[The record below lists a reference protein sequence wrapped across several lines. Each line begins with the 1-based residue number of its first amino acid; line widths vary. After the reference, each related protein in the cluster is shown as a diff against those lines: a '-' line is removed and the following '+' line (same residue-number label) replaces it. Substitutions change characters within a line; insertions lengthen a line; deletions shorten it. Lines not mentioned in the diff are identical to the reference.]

1 MGSFWGPG
9 LGLLSARPTRCGM
22 WTRRSS
28 TGTGTPRGAYRPT
41 IRKRDTWIYG
51 PASWEECP
59 SRRMHLRGQNETRAS
74 GAEKTAIAELM
85 LKYTDVEARMDEI
98 RLWEKAEEE
107 NPRYG
112 TQVRVNGMWRPK
124 LPEFGSLERALEAM
138 NSPTGGGHSAA
149 AVKAA
154 REFRSSEDARETV
167 RSLDGRSPL
176 VPEEE
181 RKPFNTTL

>member
-1 MGSFWGPG
+1 MRHRAFE
-9 LGLLSARPTRCGM
+9 LRLQELEMQLEFLVKQINEART
-22 WTRRSS
+22 
-28 TGTGTPRGAYRPT
+28 
-41 IRKRDTWIYG
+41 
-51 PASWEECP
+51 
-59 SRRMHLRGQNETRAS
+59 S

-149 AVKAA
+149 AGKGA
-154 REFRSSEDARETV
+154 RELRCREGGTGT
-167 RSLDGRSPL
+167 RRG
-176 VPEEE
+176 
-181 RKPFNTTL
+181 

>member
-1 MGSFWGPG
+1 MLKQVSEAGARGP
-9 LGLLSARPTRCGM
+9 
-22 WTRRSS
+22 
-28 TGTGTPRGAYRPT
+28 
-41 IRKRDTWIYG
+41 
-51 PASWEECP
+51 
-59 SRRMHLRGQNETRAS
+59 
-74 GAEKTAIAELM
+74 EKPVIAELM
-85 LKYTDVEARMDEI
+85 LKYPDVEARMDEI
-98 RLWEKAEEE
+98 HLWEKAEEQ

-112 TQVRVNGMWRPK
+112 TQIRVNGMWRPK

-149 AVKAA
+149 AVRAA